1 MGAIQYIGDWTA
13 ILAFFITLITLCVL
27 LRKHIAKPI
36 SAAIQRQLVEVIQVT
51 VQPHLEFLRS
61 ELTFNSGHSLKD
73 NVKDLRDELEVVRC
87 EMKEIRDPARRDRST
102 DI

>member
-1 MGAIQYIGDWTA
+1 MAAIQYIGDWTA

-36 SAAIQRQLVEVIQVT
+36 SNAIQRQLVEVIQVT

-61 ELTFNSGHSLKD
+61 ELTFNGGHSLKD
-73 NVKDLRDELEVVRC
+73 NVKDLRDELEVVRS
-87 EMKEIRDPARRDRST
+87 EMKELRDPQRRDRST
-102 DI
+102 DR

>member
-36 SAAIQRQLVEVIQVT
+36 SAAIQRQLVEVIQTT
-51 VQPHLEFLRS
+51 VEPHLVFLRS
-61 ELTFNSGHSLKD
+61 ELTLNGGHSLKD
-73 NVKDLRDELEVVRC
+73 NVKDLRDELEVVRG
-87 EMKEIRDPARRDRST
+87 EMKELRDPKRRDRST
-102 DI
+102 DR